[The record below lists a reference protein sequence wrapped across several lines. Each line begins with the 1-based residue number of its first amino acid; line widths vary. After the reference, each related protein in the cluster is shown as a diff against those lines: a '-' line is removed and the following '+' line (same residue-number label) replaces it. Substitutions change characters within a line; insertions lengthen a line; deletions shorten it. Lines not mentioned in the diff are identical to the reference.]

1 MRIFFARPVMRR
13 HGLRRGRKREIEVVF
28 ARFAASKSSS
38 SQWEDRSSVREMF
51 LTPELLKGPGSMWRL
66 FLIAVLFALPTLA
79 WSENI
84 DAADPQFI
92 IHQALFHI
100 SEGAYDAENE
110 KQVRGLG
117 DAATVA
123 FTKEIGDRRMTWT
136 DIENFLFLV
145 HEAFAAPYA
154 IQNQGDRKPTTS
166 LFVVQTLNQLPL
178 ADELK
183 RAVVDTRVFL
193 EELQ

>member
-1 MRIFFARPVMRR
+1 
-13 HGLRRGRKREIEVVF
+13 
-28 ARFAASKSSS
+28 
-38 SQWEDRSSVREMF
+38 
-51 LTPELLKGPGSMWRL
+51 MWRL

-79 WSENI
+79 WSENT
-84 DAADPQFI
+84 DAVDPQLI
-92 IHQALFHI
+92 IHQALSRI
-100 SEGAYDAENE
+100 SKNAYGAENE

-117 DAATVA
+117 DAAAVA
-123 FTKEIGDRRMTWT
+123 FTKEIGDRRMSWT

-145 HEAFAAPYA
+145 HEAFATPHA
-154 IQNQGDRKPTTS
+154 IQNQDDRKPTTS
-166 LFVVQTLNQLPL
+166 LFVLQTLNQLPL

>member
-1 MRIFFARPVMRR
+1 MRE
-13 HGLRRGRKREIEVVF
+13 G
-28 ARFAASKSSS
+28 
-38 SQWEDRSSVREMF
+38 F
-51 LTPELLKGPGSMWRL
+51 LTPELLKGLGSMWRL

-84 DAADPQFI
+84 DTADPQLI
-92 IHQALFHI
+92 IHQALFNI
-100 SEGAYDAENE
+100 SKGTYVSEDEM
-110 KQVRGLG
+110 RIRRLG
-117 DAATVA
+117 DAASVA

-145 HEAFAAPYA
+145 HEAFAAPHA

-183 RAVVDTRVFL
+183 RAVVDARVFL